1 MMPPERRDA
10 RRKAVLRIT
19 VLDITLALR
28 THDAVGKVRHARR
41 RRCAHDRRH
50 RRIVAGWPANL
61 CQVEPRVL
69 RAAVIAE
76 PAYVRVE
83 SKHRCGSGSVGVTR
97 SECVRIVTLGT
108 TVHT

>member
-1 MMPPERRDA
+1 MMPPEHRDA
-10 RRKAVLRIT
+10 RRKAVLRIAI
-19 VLDITLALR
+19 LDITLALR

-41 RRCAHDRRH
+41 RWCAHDRRH
-50 RRIVAGWPANL
+50 GRIVAGRPANL

-83 SKHRCGSGSVGVTR
+83 RKHRCRSGSVSVTG
-97 SECVRIVTLGT
+97 SECVRIVTVGT
-108 TVHT
+108 TANT